1 MEIILPWMFIC
12 AINIVFQAIT
22 SIPMVLLSKK
32 KVTWYEF
39 ELLIFILPFIC
50 HLCVAI
56 LADFDISFFLIG
68 TNLSSFILEQLIL
81 AGLIPVL
88 VLLKIL
94 VSLKL
99 YYKKKYSIIVIIIL
113 CAVPIFFR
121 TFDFI
126 FVYD

>member
-1 MEIILPWMFIC
+1 MGIILPWMFIC

-22 SIPMVLLSKK
+22 SIPMVLLSKR

-56 LADFDISFFLIG
+56 LADFDIFIFLIG

-99 YYKKKYSIIVIIIL
+99 HYKKKYSIIVIIIL

>member
-56 LADFDISFFLIG
+56 LADFDIFFFLIG